1 MSAAILG
8 ISYYL
13 PDRVETNEDLA
24 RENPDWRL
32 DELAEKSG
40 ILARHIAA
48 PGETASDLG
57 YHAAMRLMERG
68 IVAPAEIDYLLYCT
82 QSPDYFLPTSACVL
96 QDRLGLGM
104 HVGALDF
111 NLGCS
116 GFVVGLQMARC
127 LVDAGMARNVLLITA
142 ETYTK
147 FIHPRDRMVRILF
160 GDAAAATLIGT
171 GRGSG
176 SIGNF
181 VVGTDGK
188 GSQKLIVP
196 AGGLRSPRSRE
207 SAVERTDESGC
218 TRSAD
223 NLFMDGPAVFTFA
236 ITTVPHA
243 LTALLAKSQLA
254 LNDVDWYVF
263 HQANKYMLQHLAK
276 RCCIPDGK
284 MVVELED
291 VGNTVSATIPIAIQK
306 WVERGRIREGQRL
319 ALIGFGVGY
328 SWAACDLVWG

>member
-104 HVGALDF
+104 HVGALDSISAARDSWSACKWPGAWSMPGWPATF
-111 NLGCS
+111 CS
-116 GFVVGLQMARC
+116 SRRRPTPSL
-127 LVDAGMARNVLLITA
+127 
-142 ETYTK
+142 
-147 FIHPRDRMVRILF
+147 FIPEIGWSASFSAMRPPRR
-160 GDAAAATLIGT
+160 
-171 GRGSG
+171 
-176 SIGNF
+176 
-181 VVGTDGK
+181 
-188 GSQKLIVP
+188 
-196 AGGLRSPRSRE
+196 
-207 SAVERTDESGC
+207 
-218 TRSAD
+218 
-223 NLFMDGPAVFTFA
+223 
-236 ITTVPHA
+236 
-243 LTALLAKSQLA
+243 
-254 LNDVDWYVF
+254 
-263 HQANKYMLQHLAK
+263 
-276 RCCIPDGK
+276 
-284 MVVELED
+284 
-291 VGNTVSATIPIAIQK
+291 
-306 WVERGRIREGQRL
+306 
-319 ALIGFGVGY
+319 
-328 SWAACDLVWG
+328 